1 MSKGRGIA
9 TPILDDI
16 QDALYVPAQ
25 LRLALDTLQSVMPP
39 ELETDGVRETL
50 KALREKLL
58 ELELR
63 EIRRVG
69 PQEYLLIKPLPPDI
83 GGEFAD
89 KAAEHV
95 RALDDL
101 GLIIRLDL

>member
-25 LRLALDTLQSVMPP
+25 LRLALDTLQTVMPP
-39 ELETDGVRETL
+39 ELAADGVHETL
-50 KALREKLL
+50 AMLREKLL
-58 ELELR
+58 ELELQ

-101 GLIIRLDL
+101 GLIVRLDL

>member
-16 QDALYVPAQ
+16 QEAIYVPAQ

-39 ELETDGVRETL
+39 ELAADGVRETL
-50 KALREKLL
+50 NALREKLL
-58 ELELR
+58 ELELQ

-69 PQEYLLIKPLPPDI
+69 PQEYLLIKPASP
-83 GGEFAD
+83 GHRRGVRGES
-89 KAAEHV
+89 
-95 RALDDL
+95 R
-101 GLIIRLDL
+101 RTRQSTR

>member
-1 MSKGRGIA
+1 MAKGRSIV

-16 QDALYVPAQ
+16 QDAIYVPAQ

-39 ELETDGVRETL
+39 EWEADGVRETL
-50 KALREKLL
+50 RTLRKRLV
-58 ELELR
+58 ELELQ

-83 GGEFAD
+83 GGEFAE

-101 GLIIRLDL
+101 GLMVRLDL